1 MCVLACQASQLQTAC
16 DHDFR
21 SHASKNPSKIWSGS
35 PGRLPPRWERGR
47 CSPQAVPS
55 NSRMRHL
62 LRPPCLCFFTN
73 AIFVHNHSLLHI
85 LESQFARGQ
94 MSKNPAAP
102 KHPADPAGS
111 KVPNTGIAKGSH
123 PALESNM
130 FEYSRSLP
138 VHRSGVFSHA
148 ITPLQLRCSFFLLC
162 HNPLFSHS
170 MFRHLTVLFQQY
182 AAGPRLRCFI

>member
-1 MCVLACQASQLQTAC
+1 MITIFSITREQKS
-16 DHDFR
+16 F
-21 SHASKNPSKIWSGS
+21 KNLGRQ
-35 PGRLPPRWERGR
+35 PGRPPRARVLGPRR

-62 LRPPCLCFFTN
+62 LRPPCLCFLTN

-111 KVPNTGIAKGSH
+111 KVPASGIAKGSH

-138 VHRSGVFSHA
+138 VHRCGVFSHA

-162 HNPLFSHS
+162 HNPLFSHP

-182 AAGPRLRCFI
+182 AAGPRLRCFN